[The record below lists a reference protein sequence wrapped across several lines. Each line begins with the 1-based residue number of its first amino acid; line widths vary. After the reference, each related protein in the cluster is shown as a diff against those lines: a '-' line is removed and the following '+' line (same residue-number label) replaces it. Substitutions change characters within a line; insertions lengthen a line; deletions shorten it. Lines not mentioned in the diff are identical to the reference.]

1 MAQIARNWW
10 MQSGPVPRRLVGT
23 RCIPDVPQ
31 TRGDRGGGRV
41 DVAGTPPPPPLPT
54 GVGLT
59 ALSTAGVC
67 LVRRAPPLQ
76 HLDSPVEL
84 VATAPCVDRPGVVH
98 PAGHGLP
105 PAARGA
111 GGDAPA
117 DLPRRHRRARGTA
130 AGGGDAPPHPLPP
143 LARCVVPRRGGRPH
157 PPGGALHRRRCRC
170 RRRRRPPPAARRGSH
185 AHPVPSGARAGSRR
199 GRGGGRRLDA
209 RGVAPTS
216 TPPAGGATSEYVGP
230 LSLGYS
236 FRYPTTWSA
245 NKKPIK
251 THLSEVI
258 VSAPKGSSASVGL
271 VVDGPLKIGSIEEF
285 GTPDAVG
292 AKVLALERK
301 KDSTKDVRLVRT
313 ASETLGVGGGAAAA
327 AGVGQPA
334 GLGNGVAYI
343 VEYVVDSSRG
353 VKHFVAKATVAAGQ
367 LYVMTA
373 TCKED
378 EFEAARGGLETVL
391 ASLRVAPKV

>member
-1 MAQIARNWW
+1 M
-10 MQSGPVPRRLVGT
+10 RRL
-23 RCIPDVPQ
+23 
-31 TRGDRGGGRV
+31 
-41 DVAGTPPPPPLPT
+41 
-54 GVGLT
+54 
-59 ALSTAGVC
+59 
-67 LVRRAPPLQ
+67 
-76 HLDSPVEL
+76 
-84 VATAPCVDRPGVVH
+84 
-98 PAGHGLP
+98 
-105 PAARGA
+105 AARKQPWGEMPYRVSFCINRCSLTSSFAYFYFLPIYVAKFYVGA
-111 GGDAPA
+111 NTGG
-117 DLPRRHRRARGTA
+117 HHA
-130 AGGGDAPPHPLPP
+130 AA
-143 LARCVVPRRGGRPH
+143 A
-157 PPGGALHRRRCRC
+157 AAAAA
-170 RRRRRPPPAARRGSH
+170 RRPPPAAAATPTQSP
-185 AHPVPSGARAGSRR
+185 AAPVQAADAVAAAAAGSTP
-199 GRGGGRRLDA
+199 A
-209 RGVAPTS
+209 ASPPPPP
-216 TPPAGGATSEYVGP
+216 PPAGGATSEYVGP